1 MCNYQ
6 HVYTVITCVP
16 ACYLPTGMGLLPVCP
31 SQSCLHQISTWL
43 GATPINQSDFELD
56 KGQAKGN

>member
-16 ACYLPTGMGLLPVCP
+16 ACYLPTGVALLPVCS
-31 SQSCLHQISTWL
+31 SQSCFHQSSTRL
-43 GATPINQSDFELD
+43 GPTPINQSDFELV
-56 KGQAKGN
+56 KGQVKSS